1 MIISFFNKHTSQ
13 SKRKKIQYACVPY
26 FGSYFLQVDP
36 YIPFEDKKLIEPT
49 FFIFNYKYKQQF
61 YGFISSLKKINKINI
76 YIYYSFDV
84 RKYKLENW
92 KKARFLVFQ
101 NYQSIF
107 FLIKKTIFIYYFC
120 KKIRLYFLIIKK
132 KDNINSYRI
141 LSSINSLINYR
152 WFKSL
157 FIQNKEFINYYPV
170 ISGITL
176 QLNTIYN
183 KFKKSNYKSRCFTIK
198 KNSN

>member
-107 FLIKKTIFIYYFC
+107 FF
-120 KKIRLYFLIIKK
+120 
-132 KDNINSYRI
+132 
-141 LSSINSLINYR
+141 
-152 WFKSL
+152 W
-157 FIQNKEFINYYPV
+157 
-170 ISGITL
+170 
-176 QLNTIYN
+176 
-183 KFKKSNYKSRCFTIK
+183 
-198 KNSN
+198 